1 MEMENVADMNDHVT
15 CETIQDAIE
24 TQLQTIEVDI
34 NVAYAGV
41 VPVQESQQKDKQSAT
56 AAPKIATSTNFQ
68 FQGTNNNP
76 ITEENIAYGVIPW
89 KEAQEKQQNEQLGI
103 APQTATLETNDQ
115 FPEYNYPTTE
125 QGTSEAV
132 YDNPDFEPTP
142 KSAAVSA
149 AASVD
154 DHSPYYK

>member
-15 CETIQDAIE
+15 YETIQDAIE
-24 TQLQTIEVDI
+24 TQQQTIDVDI

-41 VPVQESQQKDKQSAT
+41 VPVQESQHKDKQSAT
-56 AAPKIATSTNFQ
+56 AAPNIATSATNFQ
-68 FQGTNNNP
+68 LRETP
-76 ITEENIAYGVIPW
+76 ITEENIAYGVIPR
-89 KEAQEKQQNEQLGI
+89 KESQEKQQNEQSGT

-115 FPEYNYPTTE
+115 FPDYDYPATE

-132 YDNPDFEPTP
+132 YDNPDFEATP

-149 AASVD
+149 AALVD